1 MDQLVKLEK
10 YLEDLIKFQDNDMAK
25 LTATLILQKV
35 HRLMDEYMKGI
46 EKEQAYYTGY
56 EDGAQAERK
65 GVSNNE

>member
-1 MDQLVKLEK
+1 MDQLIKLEK

-46 EKEQAYYTGY
+46 ENEQAYYTGY
-56 EDGAQAERK
+56 EDGARAERK
-65 GVSNNE
+65 GVSDNE